1 MRAYALS
8 LGTSASSLQYQCNA
22 CRVDL
27 TDIVRV
33 RCAVC
38 DDVDLCADCF
48 AEGKEVDHHANDH
61 DYRIIVMREISEE
74 GEGEG

>member
-1 MRAYALS
+1 M
-8 LGTSASSLQYQCNA
+8 
-22 CRVDL
+22 